1 MKRFIMLVM
10 LFGVIELGYCEMVKT
25 TGSLYRSNYTMTP
38 EIKLFNLL
46 TNKIVEL
53 ENRIQVLENTT
64 IKVSTY
70 STQGIIIS
78 SSIYLNSNTLFIA
91 PVKEEK

>member
-38 EIKLFNLL
+38 EIKLFNL
-46 TNKIVEL
+46 KKGEG
-53 ENRIQVLENTT
+53 
-64 IKVSTY
+64 K
-70 STQGIIIS
+70 
-78 SSIYLNSNTLFIA
+78 
-91 PVKEEK
+91 